1 MSEQTRERS
10 LDELARGLASGSLSR
25 RKVLYATG
33 GYREAYERFQ
43 LNAGKKRSCGQEVI
57 NV

>member
-10 LDELARGLASGSLSR
+10 LDELAKGLASGSLSR

-33 GYREAYERFQ
+33 GYREVYERFH
-43 LNAGKKRSCGQEVI
+43 LNARKKGAAERR
-57 NV
+57 